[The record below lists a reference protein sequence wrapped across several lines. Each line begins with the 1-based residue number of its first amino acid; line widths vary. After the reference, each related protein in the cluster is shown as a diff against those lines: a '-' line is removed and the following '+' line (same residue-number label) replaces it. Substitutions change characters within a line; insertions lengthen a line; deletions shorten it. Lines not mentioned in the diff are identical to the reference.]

1 MLFDLT
7 RISEQRVAQV
17 DELKVGARHYIR
29 SSTLFIFLGGA
40 FAGLLPAMLLQML
53 FGGMWPYMLVPAA
66 AIAAAVLFD
75 RKRSTE
81 GEKTQRR
88 IEKMWADRH
97 SLDGE
102 FILPA
107 GEPFSPNGYE
117 LIEMHSHPKA

>member
-1 MLFDLT
+1 
-7 RISEQRVAQV
+7 
-17 DELKVGARHYIR
+17 
-29 SSTLFIFLGGA
+29 
-40 FAGLLPAMLLQML
+40 
-53 FGGMWPYMLVPAA
+53 MWPYMLVPAA
-66 AIAAAVLFD
+66 AIAAVVLFD